1 MIIRS
6 MTIHT
11 RKWMVTISNS
21 IRRKATRVIFLVID
35 SPTLNYQE
43 DHLHMIVKKRLQR
56 LLLGAS
62 LPPPPLPSYD
72 SEEVVSIEVLK
83 RSE

>member
-21 IRRKATRVIFLVID
+21 IRKATRVIFLVID

-56 LLLGAS
+56 LLLWAS

-72 SEEVVSIEVLK
+72 SEEEVVD
-83 RSE
+83 